1 MLKIRHTILPIFL
14 ALFLIFNLGRR
25 IPPYLRRPGPH
36 SASPA
41 STSTAARKR
50 AVRFFS
56 LNTFIRPMLVGLND
70 YKDHRL
76 TYLLHAL
83 HPFDILCLQE
93 LFWTTGPRKA
103 RFLDNLASHH
113 GFHYQASA
121 PVPGL
126 PGLLRFPP
134 KIIDAGLVIASK
146 FPIVKTEYHTFSQA
160 ISRSIDYIVAKG
172 ALYARVSLFADAPER
187 YAHVFTMHLQANNG
201 LQDVPF
207 DKVRRTQLVE
217 IARFVSRMTEDDPMG
232 VVILAGDFNVDAR
245 AGFDDPRSSD
255 EYREAVRV
263 LQRIRS
269 DMSVRDLLYEAN
281 NHSHPVTT
289 AGGLKGTHQTNERL
303 DYIFLSA
310 VEGGQVELEAEVKDG
325 SVQVSELWVGNNR
338 AESEFDTLSDH
349 YGVRAEILFSEPE

>member
-1 MLKIRHTILPIFL
+1 M
-14 ALFLIFNLGRR
+14 
-25 IPPYLRRPGPH
+25 
-36 SASPA
+36 
-41 STSTAARKR
+41 
-50 AVRFFS
+50 
-56 LNTFIRPMLVGLND
+56 
-70 YKDHRL
+70 
-76 TYLLHAL
+76 
-83 HPFDILCLQE
+83 
-93 LFWTTGPRKA
+93 
-103 RFLDNLASHH
+103 
-113 GFHYQASA
+113 
-121 PVPGL
+121 
-126 PGLLRFPP
+126 LRFPP